1 VSETTTGPGAT
12 RPGGKGRPTPKRS
25 EAREAYLRERKG
37 LGPARGSGTLTG
49 RAGRKQARQERVVAQ
64 RQMRADMRSAD
75 VSKLPP
81 REQVPQRIIAR
92 DVVDARKVTIGSL
105 LLPIMVIFFAA
116 FFLRSPGL
124 SSLLGLISY
133 ILIFGLIIDTT
144 VISRKVR
151 RLTRERAPGTPIS
164 GHAFY
169 IFQRSIQPRKLRMP
183 APRVGRGEPLPL
195 LPGERR
201 H

>member
-37 LGPARGSGTLTG
+37 LGPARRSSGLTG
-49 RAGRKQARQERVVAQ
+49 KAGRKAARLERVEAQ
-64 RQMRADMRSAD
+64 REMRANMRSAD
-75 VSKLPP
+75 ISKLPP

-151 RLTRERAPGTPIS
+151 RLTRERAPGTPIT

-183 APRVGRGEPLPL
+183 APRVGRGEPLPP

-201 H
+201 R